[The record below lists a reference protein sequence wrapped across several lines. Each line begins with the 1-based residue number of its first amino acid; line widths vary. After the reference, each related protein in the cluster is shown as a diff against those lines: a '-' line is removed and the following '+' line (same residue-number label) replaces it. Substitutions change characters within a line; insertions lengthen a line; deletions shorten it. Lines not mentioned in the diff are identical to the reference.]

1 MGVEEDRAKP
11 CIDAFK
17 RARAALIAALWL
29 SAVLMDDDAD
39 DKGDAAADDDDD
51 DDDDDD
57 ADAAAAAN
65 AEDAALGDA
74 TDCLK
79 GAGEKAGGLD
89 IKCRCW
95 SCQPRD
101 YLRQAL

>member
-51 DDDDDD
+51 DD

-95 SCQPRD
+95 SCQPRECI
-101 YLRQAL
+101 

>member
-1 MGVEEDRAKP
+1 MGVEEDSASP

-17 RARAALIAALWL
+17 RARAAMMAALWL

-39 DKGDAAADDDDD
+39 DEGDAAADADDDD
-51 DDDDDD
+51 
-57 ADAAAAAN
+57 AAAAN

-79 GAGEKAGGLD
+79 EAGEKAGGLD
-89 IKCRCW
+89 IKCRRW
-95 SCQPRD
+95 SCQTRD
-101 YLRQAL
+101 CMRQVL